1 MRELL
6 QEENMFNGGY
16 LGKILRVNLKSRK
29 TSTEIIDENV
39 YHKLLGGRGLAA
51 KYYYE
56 EIGADV
62 KPFDAENKIFLFA
75 GPLTGL
81 TLPAP
86 TKYQLST
93 KAPETG
99 HYLCSNSSGKM
110 GIMLKKMGFDGLILE
125 DKCDDWTYLYIN
137 DGKIEFRD
145 ASEYVGMTT
154 DKTIEGL
161 KEKVGSKHASVL
173 TIGPAAENLVK
184 ISYVCVDYRAFGR
197 GGAGAVFASK
207 KVKAI
212 VTEGTGAIPASDPAK
227 LLEIR
232 KKAFPILRETRPNHT
247 KYGTSQYISAINEL
261 GCMPTRNFQT
271 TYFEGGDKVDHLTLY
286 NKYLKG
292 NVACTACPVACGTMA
307 KVYEGKYKGAE
318 ARTEFESIGLLGPNC
333 GIDDFGAVVAANQLC
348 DEIGIDTMSGG
359 NIIAL
364 GMELYERGLI
374 TKEDTC
380 GIELKFGS
388 GDALI
393 EGLKK
398 IASREGIFD
407 LFAEGS
413 LGVLEKHPEWKSYVV
428 HVKGMSPAA
437 YDSRGFYGN
446 GLTYGT
452 SSRGACH
459 NVGGWTIRDELQSGK
474 YDRFALEGKG
484 ALVAEIQDNRAY
496 VDSLGVC
503 TVVRGSME
511 FSANPKGDT
520 MKAATGYDFMPELI
534 EIGARIY
541 TLERLILNREGVTRK
556 DDMLPDRFLKEE
568 VPSGPIKGQR
578 LTEEMYNRMLDD
590 YYDVRGWDKDGVV
603 KSETVDSFGL
613 AGVVSL

>member
-1 MRELL
+1 
-6 QEENMFNGGY
+6 MFNGGY
-16 LGKILRVNLKSRK
+16 LGKILRINLSTKEIK
-29 TSTEIIDENV
+29 TEEIGEKI

-56 EIGADV
+56 EVGPDV

-110 GIMLKKMGFDGLILE
+110 GIMLKKMGYDGMILE
-125 DKCDDWTYLYIN
+125 GKCDKWTYLHIL
-137 DGKIEFRD
+137 DGNVAFKD
-145 ASEYVGMTT
+145 ASAYVGKMTNE
-154 DKTIEGL
+154 TIEGL
-161 KEKVGSKHASVL
+161 KEELGSKKASVL
-173 TIGPAAENLVK
+173 TIGPSAEKLVK

-207 KVKAI
+207 NIKAI
-212 VTEGTGAIPASDPAK
+212 VTEGTGDIPASDPEK
-227 LLEIR
+227 LKDIR
-232 KKAFPILRETRPNHT
+232 KKALPILKETRGNHT
-247 KYGTSQYISAINEL
+247 KYGTSQYIGPINEL

-271 TYFEGGDKVDHLTLY
+271 TYFEGGDKVDHLTLF
-286 NKYLKG
+286 NKYHKG
-292 NVACTACPVACGTMA
+292 NVACTGCPVACGTEA
-307 KVYEGKYKGAE
+307 KVYEGKYKGAQ

-333 GIDDFGAVVAANQLC
+333 GVDDFGAIVAANQLC
-348 DEIGIDTMSGG
+348 DEIGLDTMSGA
-359 NIIAL
+359 NQVAL
-364 GMELYERGLI
+364 AMELYERGLI
-374 TKEDTC
+374 TKEDT
-380 GIELKFGS
+380 GGLELKFGD

-393 EGLKK
+393 ACLKM
-398 IASREGIFD
+398 IANREGIGD
-407 LFAEGS
+407 LLAEGS
-413 LGVLEKHPEWKSYVV
+413 LGVLAEHPEWRPYVI

-459 NVGGWTIRDELQSGK
+459 NVGGWTIRAELQSGQ

-484 ALVAEIQDNRAY
+484 ALVKEIQDNRAY
-496 VDSLGVC
+496 VDSIGIC

-511 FSANPKGDT
+511 FSANPKGET

-534 EIGARIY
+534 EIGSRIY
-541 TLERLILNREGVTRK
+541 SLERLILNREGLTREG
-556 DDMLPDRFLKEE
+556 DMLPDRFLKEE
-568 VPSGPIKGQR
+568 VPSGPIKGRR
-578 LTEEMYNRMLDD
+578 LTEEMYNQMLDD
-590 YYDVRGWDKDGVV
+590 YYDARGWDRNGVV
-603 KSETVDSFGL
+603 KPETVENFNL
-613 AGVVSL
+613 AEVVDL

>member
-1 MRELL
+1 
-6 QEENMFNGGY
+6 MFNGGY
-16 LGKILRVNLKSRK
+16 LGKILRINLNTREL
-29 TSTEIIDENV
+29 STEEISEKI

-56 EIGADV
+56 EVGADV
-62 KPFDAENKIFLFA
+62 KPFDPENKIIMFA
-75 GPLTGL
+75 GPLTGQ

-86 TKYQLST
+86 TKYQLCT
-93 KAPETG
+93 KGPETG

-110 GIMLKKMGFDGLILE
+110 GIMLKKMGYDGLILE
-125 DKCDDWTYLYIN
+125 GACDEWTYLNIK
-137 DGKIEFRD
+137 DGKVEFKD
-145 ASEYVGMTT
+145 AKAWVGKMIY
-154 DKTIEGL
+154 DTIDGL
-161 KEKVGSKHASVL
+161 KAEVGSKKASVL

-184 ISYVCVDYRAFGR
+184 ISYVCVDSRAFGR

-207 KVKAI
+207 KIKAI
-212 VTEGTGAIPASDPAK
+212 VTEGTGDVPASDPDK
-227 LLEIR
+227 LVEIR
-232 KKAFPILRETRPNHT
+232 KKAFPILRETRANHT
-247 KYGTSQYISAINEL
+247 KYGTAQYISSINEL

-292 NVACTACPVACGTMA
+292 NVACTGCPVACGIMA

-333 GIDDFGAVVAANQLC
+333 GIDDFGAIVAANQLC
-348 DEIGIDTMSGG
+348 DEIGIDTMSGA
-359 NIIAL
+359 NIIAFA
-364 GMELYERGLI
+364 MELYEKGLI

-380 GIELKFGS
+380 GIDLKFGN

-398 IASREGIFD
+398 IAAREGIFD
-407 LFAEGS
+407 LLADGT
-413 LGVLEKHPEWKSYVV
+413 LGVLEKHPEWKPYLV

-459 NVGGWTIRDELQSGK
+459 NVGGWTIRAELQSGQF
-474 YDRFALEGKG
+474 DRFALEGKG
-484 ALVAEIQDNRAY
+484 ALVKEIQDNRAY
-496 VDSLGVC
+496 VDSLGIC

-511 FSANPKGDT
+511 FSADPKGDT
-520 MKAATGYDFMPELI
+520 MKAVTGYDFMPELL
-534 EIGARIY
+534 EIGSRIY
-541 TLERLILNREGVTRK
+541 TLERLILNREGLERAG
-556 DDMLPDRFLKEE
+556 DMLPDRFLKEA
-568 VPSGPIKGQR
+568 VPSGPIKGQV
-578 LTEEMYNRMLDD
+578 LTEDMYNQMLDD
-590 YYDVRGWDKDGVV
+590 YYDERGWDRDGVV
-603 KSETVDSFGL
+603 KQETVDNFGL
-613 AGVVSL
+613 AEVVNL

>member
-1 MRELL
+1 ML
-6 QEENMFNGGY
+6 NGGY
-16 LGKILRVNLKSRK
+16 LGKILRINLGTREI
-29 TSTEIIDENV
+29 STETIREEI
-39 YHKLLGGRGLAA
+39 YYKLLGGRGLAA

-62 KPFDAENKIFLFA
+62 KPFDVGNKIFLFA

-86 TKYQLST
+86 TKYQLCT

-110 GIMLKKMGFDGLILE
+110 GIMLKRMGYDGMILEGKCEDWTWLHVKDGEVVFNDASDWVGKMTNEVIDGLH
-125 DKCDDWTYLYIN
+125 K
-137 DGKIEFRD
+137 
-145 ASEYVGMTT
+145 
-154 DKTIEGL
+154 
-161 KEKVGSKHASVL
+161 KVGNDKSSVL
-173 TIGPAAENLVK
+173 TIGPAAENMVK
-184 ISYVCVDYRAFGR
+184 ISYVCVDRRAFGR

-207 KVKAI
+207 KIKGI
-212 VTEGTGAIPASDPAK
+212 VTEGSGKIPASDPEK

-247 KYGTSQYISAINEL
+247 KYGTSQYITAINEL

-271 TYFEGGDKVDHLTLY
+271 TYFEGGDKVDHLALY
-286 NKYLKG
+286 NNYLKG
-292 NVACTACPVACGTMA
+292 NAACTGCPVACGTVA
-307 KVYEGKYKGAE
+307 RVYDGKYKGAE
-318 ARTEFESIGLLGPNC
+318 ARTEYESIGLLGPNC
-333 GIDDFGAVVAANQLC
+333 GVDDFGAVVAANQLC
-348 DEIGIDTMSGG
+348 DEIGIDTMSGA
-359 NIIAL
+359 NIVAL
-364 GMELYERGLI
+364 GMELYEKGLI

-380 GIELKFGS
+380 GIDLRFGN

-393 EGLKK
+393 EALRK
-398 IASREGIFD
+398 IANREGIFD
-407 LFAEGS
+407 LLAEGS
-413 LGVLEKHPEWKSYVV
+413 QGVLEKHPEWKPYIV

-437 YDSRGFYGN
+437 YDPRGFYGN

-459 NVGGWTIRDELQSGK
+459 NVGGWTIRAELQSGD

-484 ALVAEIQDNRAY
+484 ELVKEIQDNRAY

-534 EIGARIY
+534 EIGSRIY
-541 TLERLILNREGVTRK
+541 TLERLILNREGLEREG
-556 DDMLPDRFLKEE
+556 DMLPERLLKEA

-590 YYDVRGWDKDGVV
+590 YYDARGWDRNGVV
-603 KSETVDSFGL
+603 KPETVENFGL
-613 AGVVSL
+613 AEVVNL

>member
-1 MRELL
+1 
-6 QEENMFNGGY
+6 MFNGGY
-16 LGKILRVNLKSRK
+16 LGKILRINLSEK
-29 TSTEIIDENV
+29 TVKTETIEEKI

-56 EIGADV
+56 EVGADV
-62 KPFDAENKIFLFA
+62 KPFGRENKIFFFA

-93 KAPETG
+93 KGPETG

-110 GIMLKKMGFDGLILE
+110 GIMLKKMGYDGLILE
-125 DKCDDWTYLYIN
+125 DQCDEWTYLHIR
-137 DGKIEFRD
+137 DGKVEFRD
-145 ASEYVGMTT
+145 AAGWVGKMTGET
-154 DKTIEGL
+154 MEGL
-161 KEKVGSKHASVL
+161 KEAVGNPKASVL

-184 ISYVCVDYRAFGR
+184 ISYVCVDSRAFGR

-207 KVKAI
+207 KIKAI
-212 VTEGTGAIPASDPAK
+212 VTEGSAEIPASDPEK
-227 LLEIR
+227 LKEIR
-232 KKAFPILRETRPNHT
+232 KKALPILKETRGNHT
-247 KYGTSQYISAINEL
+247 KYGTAQYIGPINEL

-271 TYFEGGDKVDHLTLY
+271 TWFEGGDKVDHLTLY
-286 NKYLKG
+286 NHYHKG
-292 NVACTACPVACGTMA
+292 NVACTGCPVACGTMA

-333 GIDDFGAVVAANQLC
+333 GVDDFGAIVAANQLC
-348 DEIGIDTMSGG
+348 DEIGLDTMSGA
-359 NIIAL
+359 NLTAL
-364 GMELYERGLI
+364 GMELFERGLI
-374 TKEDTC
+374 NKDDTC
-380 GIELKFGS
+380 GIELRFGD

-393 EGLKK
+393 AFLRL
-398 IASREGIFD
+398 IAERKGIGN
-407 LFAEGS
+407 LFAEGP
-413 LGVLEKHPEWKSYVV
+413 LGILEAHPEWKPYIV

-437 YDSRGFYGN
+437 YDPRGFYGN

-474 YDRFALEGKG
+474 YDRFALRGKA
-484 ALVAEIQDNRAY
+484 ALVKEIQDNRAY

-520 MKAATGYDFMPELI
+520 MKAATGYDFMPDLI
-534 EIGARIY
+534 EIGSRIY
-541 TLERLILNREGVTRK
+541 TLERLILNREGLGREG
-556 DDMLPDRFLKEE
+556 DMLPDRFLNEA
-568 VPSGPIKGQR
+568 VPSGPIKGQV
-578 LTEEMYNRMLDD
+578 LTREMYEGMLDD
-590 YYDVRGWDKDGVV
+590 YYDERGWDRQGFV
-603 KSETVDSFGL
+603 KQETVDSLGL
-613 AGVVSL
+613 AEVVNL